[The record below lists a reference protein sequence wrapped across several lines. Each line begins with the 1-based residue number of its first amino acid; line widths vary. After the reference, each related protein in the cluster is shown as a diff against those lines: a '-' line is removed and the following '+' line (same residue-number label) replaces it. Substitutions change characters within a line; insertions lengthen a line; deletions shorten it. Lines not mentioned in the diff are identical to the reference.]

1 MIGPIPGARVG
12 PGSEYRNASMISP
25 KSGVFP
31 PKFGGRS
38 SPACLGPG
46 GSAENSPAFQR
57 REKRIGIRLEGTA
70 ERGVNGSKK
79 IPESGGRQFCF
90 RGPFHIQRLVAPLEQ
105 IPPKLVLRVDT
116 RAVNSSIIGPT
127 RFSRGLKEAR
137 VNNETGGLT
146 RRRAELVGG
155 RPNRVSD
162 GNHR

>member
-127 RFSRGLKEAR
+127 LFSSVRRPRMAPKAADDW
-137 VNNETGGLT
+137 TDSGGLVLG
-146 RRRAELVGG
+146 RARNTGK
-155 RPNRVSD
+155 RA
-162 GNHR
+162 